1 VRRVCADPAR
11 RFNHEEEKMNVKP
24 LALLLT
30 LWTGHA
36 FAAEQSYVVPNAVDA
51 AGNRVLTIVN
61 KDPPGQRCNNNTQV
75 AVEVANTYRVPIQI
89 LPASLAPNLP
99 APGVFYGSHLI
110 AADGKDHNGMSSFQ
124 MVADLLELEGAP
136 KQPKTGL
143 IYNEKVRKDFDT
155 LKAVIKSG
163 GK

>member
-1 VRRVCADPAR
+1 MKPIRSFVALLALSISQAGLADQS
-11 RFNHEEEKMNVKP
+11 MNVP
-24 LALLLT
+24 GAI
-30 LWTGHA
+30 
-36 FAAEQSYVVPNAVDA
+36 DA
-51 AGNRVLTIVN
+51 GGRKVLTIIN

-75 AVEVANTYRVPIQI
+75 AVEVANSYRVPIQI
-89 LPASLAPNLP
+89 LPASLAPGLP
-99 APGVFYGSHLI
+99 APGVFYGNQLI

-124 MVADLLELEGAP
+124 MVADVLDFEGAP

-143 IYNEKVRKDFDT
+143 IYQEKVRRDFDA

>member
-1 VRRVCADPAR
+1 MNIIRPSIALSIAMMSFGHGALAD
-11 RFNHEEEKMNVKP
+11 
-24 LALLLT
+24 
-30 LWTGHA
+30 
-36 FAAEQSYVVPNAVDA
+36 QSMAVPGAVDA
-51 AGNRVLTIVN
+51 AGRKVLTIIN

-89 LPASLAPNLP
+89 LPASLAIGLP
-99 APGVFYGSHLI
+99 APGVFYGNQLI

-124 MVADLLELEGAP
+124 MVADVLDLEGAP

-143 IYNEKVRKDFDT
+143 IYQEKVRKDFDS
-155 LKAVIKSG
+155 LKAMIKSG

>member
-1 VRRVCADPAR
+1 M
-11 RFNHEEEKMNVKP
+11 KTVK
-24 LALLLT
+24 LSALLLV
-30 LWTGHA
+30 LA
-36 FAAEQSYVVPNAVDA
+36 ISQSAGADQSMALPGAVDA
-51 AGNRVLTIVN
+51 AGNKVLTIIN

-75 AVEVANTYRVPIQI
+75 AVEVANTYRVPIRI
-89 LPASLAPNLP
+89 VPASLAPGLP
-99 APGVFYGSHLI
+99 APGVFYGNQLI

-124 MVADLLELEGAP
+124 MVADVLDFEGAP

-143 IYNEKVRKDFDT
+143 IYQEKVRKDFDS

>member
-1 VRRVCADPAR
+1 
-11 RFNHEEEKMNVKP
+11 MNVKP
-24 LALLLT
+24 LALVLAF
-30 LWTGHA
+30 WTGHA

-51 AGNRVLTIVN
+51 AGNRVLTIIN

-99 APGVFYGSHLI
+99 APGVFYGSRLI

-124 MVADLLELEGAP
+124 MVADVMDFENAP
-136 KQPKTGL
+136 KFSKTGL
-143 IYNEKVRKDFDT
+143 IYQEKVRKDYDA

>member
-1 VRRVCADPAR
+1 M
-11 RFNHEEEKMNVKP
+11 KTVK
-24 LALLLT
+24 LSALLLV
-30 LWTGHA
+30 LA
-36 FAAEQSYVVPNAVDA
+36 ISQSAGADQSMALPGAVDA
-51 AGNRVLTIVN
+51 AGNNVLTIIN

-75 AVEVANTYRVPIQI
+75 AVEVANTYRVPIRI
-89 LPASLAPNLP
+89 VPASLAPGLP
-99 APGVFYGSHLI
+99 APGVFYGNQLI

-124 MVADLLELEGAP
+124 MVADVLDFEGAP

-143 IYNEKVRKDFDT
+143 IYQEKVRKDFDS